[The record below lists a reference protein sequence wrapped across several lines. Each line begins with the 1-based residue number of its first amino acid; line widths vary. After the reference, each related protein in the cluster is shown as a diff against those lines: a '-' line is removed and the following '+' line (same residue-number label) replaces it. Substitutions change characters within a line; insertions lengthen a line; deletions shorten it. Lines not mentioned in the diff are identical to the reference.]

1 MATLIGVRTW
11 PHVVGVWLGFLGI
24 VAVIA
29 VVGSLASVTASESY
43 TALTLPSWAPPSW
56 VFGPVWTVLY
66 VLIATAGW
74 QLWRS
79 AGQWRTVQTEL
90 SLYAVGLVL
99 NAVWTPLFFGAGA
112 PVAAL
117 VDIVLLVVVV
127 AATIV
132 VFARRDGVAALL
144 LVPYWAWTA
153 FATALNAAIVVL
165 N

>member
-1 MATLIGVRTW
+1 MATLVSVHPWR
-11 PHVVGVWLGFLGI
+11 HLVGVWLGFLAV

-29 VVGSLASVTASESY
+29 VVGSLAAASAGETY
-43 TALTLPSWAPPSW
+43 TALNLPSWAPPSW
-56 VFGPVWTVLY
+56 LFGPVWTVLY

-79 AGQWRTVQTEL
+79 AGQWRIVRGEL
-90 SLYAVGLVL
+90 WLYVVGLAL
-99 NAVWTPLFFGAGA
+99 NALWTPLFFGAGA

-117 VDIVLLVVVV
+117 IDIVLLDVVV

-132 VFARRDGVAALL
+132 VFARRDGLAALL
-144 LVPYWAWTA
+144 LVPYLAWTI
-153 FATALNAAIVVL
+153 FATALNTAIIVF